1 MPSNVTRFICEA
13 YSVINGNRP
22 VASLRWSGQL
32 ATSWRWLS
40 VTERILNIKCAVE
53 KNIGGMARH
62 IISTPVIEIFDETLM
77 WEGVV
82 ETFDVACNP
91 NVKRCY
97 GFSYREGDALAYAT
111 IAETN
116 EVNSPE
122 MAVKTFVA
130 SRMQP

>member
-1 MPSNVTRFICEA
+1 
-13 YSVINGNRP
+13 
-22 VASLRWSGQL
+22 
-32 ATSWRWLS
+32 
-40 VTERILNIKCAVE
+40 
-53 KNIGGMARH
+53 
-62 IISTPVIEIFDETLM
+62 M

-97 GFSYREGDALAYAT
+97 GFAYREDDSLAYAT
-111 IAETN
+111 IAETD

-130 SRMQP
+130 SRMQR

>member
-1 MPSNVTRFICEA
+1 MPSNVARSLCEA
-13 YSVINGNRP
+13 DSAITDHWP
-22 VASLRWSGQL
+22 VASLRCSGQL
-32 ATSWRWLS
+32 AASRRWLS

-62 IISTPVIEIFDETLM
+62 ITSTPVIEIFDGSLM

-97 GFSYREGDALAYAT
+97 GFPYREDDSLMYAT
-111 IAETN
+111 IAETE
-116 EVNSPE
+116 EVNSPK
-122 MAVKTFVA
+122 MAVRTFVA
-130 SRMQP
+130 SRMQ